1 MDASLNSA
9 LDQSFVRSFVAIQ
22 IKLTNDS
29 VINLIDGSGE
39 VSFPV
44 DGATVT
50 FDGDDAIYGALATA
64 KSFEDTVA
72 SDAPRFTFSIMP
84 PSATATA
91 ELANPKHQGS
101 PVRVWFGVVNEMT
114 GTVIGV
120 PELLWVGRLDFVRT
134 QIGENAQLVEI
145 ETVSAFDR
153 LFVAEEGAR
162 LNGNWHKRIWP
173 GETGLDFN
181 IDAQGDIFWGIAAP
195 TAAAV
200 RTPTGGWANIAAM
213 LNNR

>member
-39 VSFPV
+39 VSFAV

-101 PVRVWFGVVNEMT
+101 LVRVIVRVCGQCRGSGPVGHGGIFISIQPSRQCRCDHVV
-114 GTVIGV
+114 VFRFQHHD
-120 PELLWVGRLDFVRT
+120 PRQYRALQAVR
-134 QIGENAQLVEI
+134 
-145 ETVSAFDR
+145 S
-153 LFVAEEGAR
+153 VAE
-162 LNGNWHKRIWP
+162 
-173 GETGLDFN
+173 
-181 IDAQGDIFWGIAAP
+181 
-195 TAAAV
+195 
-200 RTPTGGWANIAAM
+200 
-213 LNNR
+213 